1 MSGWIK
7 LHRKITDSAVF
18 DNEKI
23 LKVFIYCL
31 TSASHKDHDQLVGN
45 QIVHLKPGQ
54 FIFGRKAWS
63 ERLKIKERTLYD
75 YMKTLESL
83 QIININSN
91 NKFSVVTVVNWG
103 VYQLQ
108 DESNQQQTNNKP
120 TTNQQQTNTNK
131 NVKNEKNEKNK
142 DIVAYLNQKA
152 DKEFKHTTKKT
163 QSFINARLE
172 EGFTVD
178 DFKKVIDIKCS
189 EWKNSDMNKYLRPET
204 LFSTKFESYL
214 NQDISYKKEQ
224 TSNDEFNLDEWGV

>member
-7 LHRKITDSAVF
+7 LHRKITESPVF
-18 DNEKI
+18 DNEKV

-31 TSASHKDHDQLVGN
+31 TKASHKNHKQLVGTK
-45 QIVHLKPGQ
+45 VVDLAPGQ
-54 FIFGRKAWS
+54 FIFGRQSWAS
-63 ERLKIKERTLYD
+63 TLKINESSIYR
-75 YMKTLESL
+75 YMKLLEEL
-83 QIININSN
+83 DIINIKSN
-91 NKFSVVTVVNWG
+91 NKFSVVTIVNWAT
-103 VYQLQ
+103 YQQ
-108 DESNQQQTNNKP
+108 EDAKNEQQMNNKR
-120 TTNQQQTNTNK
+120 TTNEQQMNTNK

-172 EGFTVD
+172 EGFTVE

>member
-54 FIFGRKAWS
+54 FIFGRKVWS

-91 NKFSVVTVVNWG
+91 NKFSVVTIVNWG

-108 DESNQQQTNNKP
+108 DDDNQQQTNNKP

-142 DIVAYLNQKA
+142 DIVAYLNLKA
-152 DKEFKHTTKKT
+152 GKEFKHTTKKT

-172 EGFTVD
+172 EGFTID